1 MLSLP
6 SFAALSVSSLLAF
19 SSLGHADLIPYIA
32 DKGYDAGEYGSYP
45 MQDFKSTRIRAPRV
59 NIMATSPQ
67 CDDEGQYIFLNPRG
81 RAVPE
86 ANPMILD
93 SAGNLVWTLDG
104 KNHGETYNL
113 GVQTYKGEQYLTFWG
128 GNDAVGGHGQGKYYM
143 FDSSYNQVREI
154 SSVGAID
161 GDLHEFYFTENET
174 AILSVYEISQLDLTP
189 LGGSENSWVWDGS
202 FQEINLETGEL
213 LFQWKSTSHYTAE
226 DCYHKFAGGGTS
238 PSGPFDYYHINS
250 VQKDDK
256 GNYLVSAR
264 YSHSVTYI
272 DGQTGEVLWQLGG
285 KRNNFTDLSEGR
297 ATDFRWQHDAQFHEN
312 GTIITLFDNG
322 AEAGLFESEYS
333 RGMRI
338 RIDTEAMTAE
348 LETEYINPQH
358 TLSSSQGSMQVME
371 NGNVL
376 VGFGYDAV
384 YTEFSANGVALCD
397 VHFAAQSSWE
407 TGDVQSYRARKHK
420 WVGRPNTKPDIV
432 VEGSSVYVS
441 WNGATEV
448 HRWVLE
454 ESDYVQM
461 DGAEAGAAATV
472 KGFEGDVGE
481 AWFPV
486 QTVEKAGFE
495 TELRFGVEVKKYVR
509 VVALDKDG
517 RVLAASTPGATR
529 LDVDVAGIYFGFR
542 IQDSDS
548 TPLIILIC
556 LGTLATAILGVVY
569 AGLAYRRKLDRVA
582 YQKILA
588 EEDQDVVEVGE
599 EEQGLLRGRLYEVEN
614 GTGMGPV
621 DWRREG
627 EGGTSAGIR

>member
-1 MLSLP
+1 MFSMFSFVSL
-6 SFAALSVSSLLAF
+6 SSLLAL
-19 SSLGHADLIPYIA
+19 STLGRADLIPFIA
-32 DKGYDAGEYGSYP
+32 DKNYDDGVLGSYP
-45 MQDFKSTRIRAPRV
+45 MQDFKSTRIRAPWL
-59 NIMATSPQ
+59 NIMASSPR
-67 CDDEGQYIFLNPRG
+67 CDDDGQYIFLNPRG

-93 SAGNLVWTLDG
+93 SAGTLVWTLDG

-113 GVQTYKGEQYLTFWG
+113 GVQEYKGEQYLTFWG
-128 GNDAVGGHGQGKYYM
+128 GNDAVGGHGEGLYYE
-143 FDSSYNQVREI
+143 FDSHYNQIREI
-154 SSVGAID
+154 SSVGLVN
-161 GDLHEFYFTENET
+161 GDLHEFYFTDNAT
-174 AILSVYEISQLDLTP
+174 AIFSVYEKSLFDLTP
-189 LGGSENSWVWDGS
+189 LGGPENAWVWDGS
-202 FQEINLETGEL
+202 FQEIDLETGEL
-213 LFQWKSTSHYTAE
+213 LFQWKSTSYYTAE
-226 DCYHKFAGGGTS
+226 DCYHKYAGGGTS
-238 PSGPFDYYHINS
+238 PDAPFDYYHINS
-250 VQKDDK
+250 VQKDEK

-264 YSHSVTYI
+264 YTHSVSYI
-272 DGQTGEVLWQLGG
+272 DGKTGQVLWQLGG
-285 KRNNFTDLSEGR
+285 KRNNFIDLSEGR
-297 ATDFRWQHDAQFHEN
+297 ATNFRWQHDAQFHEN

-338 RIDTEAMTAE
+338 RIDTDAMTAQ

-358 TLSSSQGSMQVME
+358 TLSSSQGSMQVLE

-407 TGDVQSYRARKHK
+407 TGDVQSYRVRKHA
-420 WVGRPNTKPDIV
+420 WVGRPTSKPDLV
-432 VEGSSVYVS
+432 VEGSSAYVS

-454 ESDYVQM
+454 ESDYVQI
-461 DGAEAGAAATV
+461 DGALAGDAASV

-486 QTVEKAGFE
+486 QTVEKVGFE

-517 RVLAASTPGATR
+517 RVLAASLPGTTR
-529 LDVDVAGIYFGFR
+529 LDVDVAGTPQIYFGFR

-548 TPLIILIC
+548 TPLVILIC
-556 LGTLATAILGVVY
+556 LGTLATAILGVVN

-582 YQKILA
+582 FQKLLA
-588 EEDQDVVEVGE
+588 DEANDVVEVGDEEQALLDRRLYAVE
-599 EEQGLLRGRLYEVEN
+599 EEEEGADGGGRRGLGAR
-614 GTGMGPV
+614 
-621 DWRREG
+621 
-627 EGGTSAGIR
+627 